1 MLKSALERVKLII
14 QQINWLS
21 KKKVQYFSVKIL
33 ESWDW
38 FKMVE

>member
-1 MLKSALERVKLII
+1 MLKSALERIKLII

-21 KKKVQYFSVKIL
+21 KKKVQYFSIKIL
-33 ESWDW
+33 DSWDL